1 MTVPGATARTADPPA
16 AMLPARSRFI
26 PGLPVAPRACHPAG
40 AGLAGSCD
48 GESLLQAFQAS
59 GGAATGTELA
69 ELLRPWAD
77 QPISRVARWI
87 VSRQVVSFA
96 WRADTL
102 LPLFQFDLSRG
113 DVRGRVHRVL
123 LELSGA
129 LDEAE
134 IALWFARPNVWLAG
148 AAPANAILADGAA
161 VLEAARADRFIAKA

>member
-1 MTVPGATARTADPPA
+1 
-16 AMLPARSRFI
+16 MLPARSRFI

-69 ELLRPWAD
+69 ELLRP
-77 QPISRVARWI
+77 WI